1 MNATVKLKA
10 SNKANQVKLEDL
22 HLRLKIGMDKINS
35 EITTLSEKTK
45 DISMN
50 PKVALTDEEK
60 LLCDDQKKLKF
71 LLDALSTYIKEIEY
85 SWKGILRNNR
95 MCDNDIRI
103 LELQATNL
111 FKVFG
116 SPAVASA
123 SVSPVDQKENK
134 SPVLSEVSLLSSEDD
149 KKKPINTLSQLIIEA
164 GECEYKTSKK
174 RIWMR
179 RAMLVVTC
187 LVAAS
192 ITAAFC
198 ACLMVPGLNIGA
210 ALLLVPKVLQSVC
223 AFIYLGNGAFMQET
237 FKFDGMRE
245 TVNIPVFMTA
255 WPIFAAITAFFSA
268 SKIHITTKPREV
280 AARDLQVGTV
290 NKLASD
296 LTKNINALTDFV
308 VTAEVKT
315 FLLATVTEAIKLYN
329 SGATSLFREAQT
341 SKMDKARLIL
351 SETAKII
358 ESENIPETVDDL
370 LANAVDSFTLFD
382 LLNSQRNST
391 TFWKST
397 SSTFDR
403 IIKAAKENT
412 PAAFFPKEI
421 TVGGSSDSD
430 RKTPISFS
438 RFAAA

>member
-10 SNKANQVKLEDL
+10 SNKENQKKLEDL
-22 HLRLKIGMDKINS
+22 HLRLKIGIDNIKFQIGA
-35 EITTLSEKTK
+35 LSAKTK
-45 DISMN
+45 NISMD

-60 LLCDDQKKLKF
+60 LLCDDQKKLEF

-85 SWKGILRNNR
+85 SWKGMLRNNR

-103 LELQATNL
+103 LELQVTNL

-123 SVSPVDQKENK
+123 SVSPVDSEENK
-134 SPVLSEVSLLSSEDD
+134 NLLSLNSAESSVDTQ
-149 KKKPINTLSQLIIEA
+149 KKQPADTLSQLIIEA
-164 GECEYKTSKK
+164 GELEYKISKK

-280 AARDLQVGTV
+280 AARDLQVATV

-296 LTKNINALTDFV
+296 LTKNINALTDLV

-315 FLLATVTEAIKLYN
+315 FLLATVTAAITLYN

-341 SKMDKARLIL
+341 SKMAKARLIL

-358 ESENIPETVDDL
+358 EGKIPETVADL
-370 LANAVDSFTLFD
+370 LAVTVGQSERDFGD
-382 LLNSQRNST
+382 LLRSHRNTT
-391 TFWKST
+391 TFWQST
-397 SSTFDR
+397 SNTFGRIMKATGKEFKDSTHQ
-403 IIKAAKENT
+403 K
-412 PAAFFPKEI
+412 
-421 TVGGSSDSD
+421 
-430 RKTPISFS
+430 PISFS
-438 RFAAA
+438 HFAVVR